1 MVNLAEDFL
10 GGREYYIKM
19 IRAVTQVISISRLA
33 KQGMLTLSDSFL
45 LVFSVISAFS
55 LQQGAWFWPADNWND
70 PLGILI
76 LIAPFIAFPI
86 FIYFGLYRSIVR
98 YIEARAASSVGL
110 AVSLYAF
117 IWGLVVFLTG
127 IEGISIAVMLINW
140 LVALLVIGGS
150 RLFARGLLNSHKLKI
165 NQNVR
170 PLSRVMIFGAGEA
183 GRQLAHALWFSEE
196 FHLCGFVDDNKK
208 LQGLELMGVPILAMA
223 KLAKFVDQQQV
234 SEILLAIPSASRNER
249 NEIIRRLQ
257 HVRVRIRTLPGL
269 SVLVR
274 DQVGIAD
281 LHELEIEDL
290 LVRELAV
297 PDESLLQKQVRGS
310 VVLVTGAGGSIGSEL
325 CSQILKRAPKIL
337 LILEL
342 NEFALYSVQ
351 RELFSQLKC
360 EVDNENDSS
369 ISVRLLPRII
379 PLLGSVQDEG
389 RLNILVQAWK
399 PQVIFH
405 AAAYKHVPIVEHN
418 PAEGLKNNVFG
429 TLAVA
434 KVAINHEVPNFILVS
449 TDKAVHP
456 TNIMGASKRLSEM
469 ILQALAA
476 EHSITFKSMDSSVT
490 TIRRTH
496 LSMVRFGNVLNSS
509 GSVIP
514 LFRKQINEGG
524 PVTLTHKEVTR
535 YFMTIPEAAQL
546 VMQAG
551 AMSGKEDGAEVFVL
565 DMGGAVKILDLARR
579 MIEMSGFRIKDMDCP
594 NGDIAI
600 EVTGLRPGEKL
611 FEELLMGDNVQLT
624 EHPRIIKAHEE
635 FIEWKYLE
643 TYLDALRLTIE
654 RNDIEG
660 MQLILQKIVKGY
672 RPHAEVMDWVDMER
686 TRYIPSKQKK

>member
-1 MVNLAEDFL
+1 
-10 GGREYYIKM
+10 M
-19 IRAVTQVISISRLA
+19 IRAVTQVASLSRLA

-55 LQQGAWFWPADNWND
+55 LQHGAWFWPADNWND

-223 KLAKFVDQQQV
+223 KLAKFVAQQNV
-234 SEILLAIPSASRNER
+234 SEILLAIPSVSRNER

-257 HVRVRIRTLPGL
+257 HLRVRIRTLPGL

-297 PDESLLQKQVRGS
+297 PDESLLQKQVRGG

-351 RELFSQLKC
+351 RELLSQLKC

-369 ISVRLLPRII
+369 KSVRLLPRVI

-434 KVAINHEVPNFILVS
+434 KVAINNEVPNFILVS

-469 ILQALAA
+469 ILQALGA

-551 AMSGKEDGAEVFVL
+551 AMSGKEEGAEVFVL

-579 MIEMSGFRIKDMDCP
+579 MIEMSGFRVKDMDCP
-594 NGDIAI
+594 DGDIAI

-672 RPHAEVMDWVDMER
+672 RPHEEVMDWVDMER
-686 TRYIPSKQKK
+686 TRVIPSKQKK

>member
-1 MVNLAEDFL
+1 
-10 GGREYYIKM
+10 M
-19 IRAVTQVISISRLA
+19 IRAVTQVASLSRLA

-55 LQQGAWFWPADNWND
+55 LQHGAWFWPADNWND

-249 NEIIRRLQ
+249 NEIIRRLR

-274 DQVGIAD
+274 DHVGIAD

-297 PDESLLQKQVRGS
+297 PDESLLQKQVRGG

-351 RELFSQLKC
+351 RELLSQLKC

-369 ISVRLLPRII
+369 KSVRLLPRVI

-434 KVAINHEVPNFILVS
+434 KVAINNEVPNFILVS

-469 ILQALAA
+469 ILQALGA

-551 AMSGKEDGAEVFVL
+551 AMSGKEEGAEVFVL

-579 MIEMSGFRIKDMDCP
+579 MIEMSGFRVKDMDCP
-594 NGDIAI
+594 DGDIAI

-643 TYLDALRLTIE
+643 SYLDALRLTIE

-672 RPHAEVMDWVDMER
+672 RPHKEVMDWVDMER

>member
-1 MVNLAEDFL
+1 
-10 GGREYYIKM
+10 M
-19 IRAVTQVISISRLA
+19 IRAVTQVASLSRLA

-223 KLAKFVDQQQV
+223 QLAKFVDQQQV

-249 NEIIRRLQ
+249 NEIIRRLR

-297 PDESLLQKQVRGS
+297 PDESLLQKQVRGA

-351 RELFSQLKC
+351 RELLSQLKC

-369 ISVRLLPRII
+369 KSVRLLPRVI

-469 ILQALAA
+469 ILQALGA
-476 EHSITFKSMDSSVT
+476 EHSITFKSVDSSVT

-551 AMSGKEDGAEVFVL
+551 AMSGKEEGAEVFVL

-579 MIEMSGFRIKDMDCP
+579 MIEMSGFRVKDMDCP
-594 NGDIAI
+594 DGDIAI
-600 EVTGLRPGEKL
+600 DVTGLRPGEKL

-643 TYLDALRLTIE
+643 SYLDALRLTIE

-672 RPHAEVMDWVDMER
+672 RPHEEVMDWVDMER
-686 TRYIPSKQKK
+686 TRVIPSKQKK

>member
-1 MVNLAEDFL
+1 
-10 GGREYYIKM
+10 M
-19 IRAVTQVISISRLA
+19 IRAVTQVASLSRLA

-55 LQQGAWFWPADNWND
+55 LQHGAWFWPADNWND

-170 PLSRVMIFGAGEA
+170 PLSRGMIFGAGEA

-249 NEIIRRLQ
+249 NEIIRRLR

-297 PDESLLQKQVRGS
+297 PDESLLQKQVRGG

-351 RELFSQLKC
+351 RELLSQLKC

-369 ISVRLLPRII
+369 KSVRLLPRVI

-434 KVAINHEVPNFILVS
+434 KVAINNEVPNFILVS

-469 ILQALAA
+469 ILQALGA

-551 AMSGKEDGAEVFVL
+551 AMSGKEEGAEVFVL

-579 MIEMSGFRIKDMDCP
+579 MIEMSGFRVKDMDCP
-594 NGDIAI
+594 DGDIAI

-643 TYLDALRLTIE
+643 SYLDALRLTIE

-672 RPHAEVMDWVDMER
+672 RPHEEVMDWVDMER
-686 TRYIPSKQKK
+686 TRVIPSKQKK

>member
-1 MVNLAEDFL
+1 
-10 GGREYYIKM
+10 M
-19 IRAVTQVISISRLA
+19 IRAVTQVASLSRLA

-45 LVFSVISAFS
+45 LVFSVVSAFS
-55 LQQGAWFWPADNWND
+55 LQHGAWFWPADNWND

-249 NEIIRRLQ
+249 NEIIRRLR

-297 PDESLLQKQVRGS
+297 PDESLLQKQVRGG

-351 RELFSQLKC
+351 RELLSQLKC

-369 ISVRLLPRII
+369 KSVRLLPRVI

-434 KVAINHEVPNFILVS
+434 KVAINNEVPNFILVS

-469 ILQALAA
+469 ILQALGA

-579 MIEMSGFRIKDMDCP
+579 MIEMSGFRVKDMDCP
-594 NGDIAI
+594 DGDIAI

-643 TYLDALRLTIE
+643 SYLDALRLTIE

-672 RPHAEVMDWVDMER
+672 RPHEEVMDWVDMER
-686 TRYIPSKQKK
+686 TRVIPSKQKK

>member
-1 MVNLAEDFL
+1 M
-10 GGREYYIKM
+10 
-19 IRAVTQVISISRLA
+19 
-33 KQGMLTLSDSFL
+33 
-45 LVFSVISAFS
+45 
-55 LQQGAWFWPADNWND
+55 
-70 PLGILI
+70 
-76 LIAPFIAFPI
+76 
-86 FIYFGLYRSIVR
+86 
-98 YIEARAASSVGL
+98 
-110 AVSLYAF
+110 
-117 IWGLVVFLTG
+117 
-127 IEGISIAVMLINW
+127 
-140 LVALLVIGGS
+140 
-150 RLFARGLLNSHKLKI
+150 
-165 NQNVR
+165 
-170 PLSRVMIFGAGEA
+170 
-183 GRQLAHALWFSEE
+183 
-196 FHLCGFVDDNKK
+196 
-208 LQGLELMGVPILAMA
+208 
-223 KLAKFVDQQQV
+223 
-234 SEILLAIPSASRNER
+234 
-249 NEIIRRLQ
+249 
-257 HVRVRIRTLPGL
+257 
-269 SVLVR
+269 
-274 DQVGIAD
+274 
-281 LHELEIEDL
+281 
-290 LVRELAV
+290 
-297 PDESLLQKQVRGS
+297 
-310 VVLVTGAGGSIGSEL
+310 
-325 CSQILKRAPKIL
+325 

-351 RELFSQLKC
+351 RELLSQLKC

-369 ISVRLLPRII
+369 KSVRLLPRVI

-434 KVAINHEVPNFILVS
+434 KVAINNEVPNFILVS

-469 ILQALAA
+469 ILQALGA

-551 AMSGKEDGAEVFVL
+551 AMSGKEEGAEVFVL

-579 MIEMSGFRIKDMDCP
+579 MIEMSGFRVKDMDCP
-594 NGDIAI
+594 DGDIAI

-643 TYLDALRLTIE
+643 SYLDALRLTIE

-672 RPHAEVMDWVDMER
+672 RPHEEVMDWVDMER
-686 TRYIPSKQKK
+686 TRVIPSKQKN

>member
-1 MVNLAEDFL
+1 
-10 GGREYYIKM
+10 M
-19 IRAVTQVISISRLA
+19 IRAVTQVASLSRLA

-55 LQQGAWFWPADNWND
+55 LQHGAWFWPADNWND

-249 NEIIRRLQ
+249 NEIIRRLR

-297 PDESLLQKQVRGS
+297 PDESLLQKQVRGG

-351 RELFSQLKC
+351 RELLSQLKC

-369 ISVRLLPRII
+369 KSVRLLPRVI

-405 AAAYKHVPIVEHN
+405 AAAFKHVPIVEHN

-434 KVAINHEVPNFILVS
+434 KVAINNEVPNFILVS

-469 ILQALAA
+469 ILQALGA

-551 AMSGKEDGAEVFVL
+551 AMSGKEEGAEVFVL

-579 MIEMSGFRIKDMDCP
+579 MIEMSGFRVKDMDCP
-594 NGDIAI
+594 DGDIAI

-643 TYLDALRLTIE
+643 SYLDALRLTIE

-672 RPHAEVMDWVDMER
+672 RPHEEVMDWVDMER
-686 TRYIPSKQKK
+686 TRVIPSKQKK

>member
-1 MVNLAEDFL
+1 
-10 GGREYYIKM
+10 M
-19 IRAVTQVISISRLA
+19 IRAVTQVASLSRLA

-55 LQQGAWFWPADNWND
+55 LQHGAWFWPADNWND

-249 NEIIRRLQ
+249 NEIIRRLR

-274 DQVGIAD
+274 DHVGIAD

-297 PDESLLQKQVRGS
+297 PDESLLQKQVRGG

-351 RELFSQLKC
+351 RELLSQLKC

-369 ISVRLLPRII
+369 KSVRLLPRVI

-434 KVAINHEVPNFILVS
+434 KVAINNEVPNFILVS

-469 ILQALAA
+469 ILQALGA

-551 AMSGKEDGAEVFVL
+551 AMSGKEEGAEVFVL

-579 MIEMSGFRIKDMDCP
+579 MIEMSGFRVKDMDCP
-594 NGDIAI
+594 DGDIAI
-600 EVTGLRPGEKL
+600 DVTGLRPGEKL

-654 RNDIEG
+654 SNDIEG

-672 RPHAEVMDWVDMER
+672 RPHKEVMDWVDMER

>member
-1 MVNLAEDFL
+1 
-10 GGREYYIKM
+10 M
-19 IRAVTQVISISRLA
+19 IRAVTQVASLSRLA

-45 LVFSVISAFS
+45 LVFSVVSAFS
-55 LQQGAWFWPADNWND
+55 LQHGAWFWPADNWND

-76 LIAPFIAFPI
+76 LIAPFTAFPI

-249 NEIIRRLQ
+249 NEIIRRLR

-274 DQVGIAD
+274 DHVGIAD

-297 PDESLLQKQVRGS
+297 PDESLLQKQVRGG

-351 RELFSQLKC
+351 RELLSQLKC

-369 ISVRLLPRII
+369 KSVRLLPRVI

-434 KVAINHEVPNFILVS
+434 KVAINNEVPNFILVS

-469 ILQALAA
+469 ILQALGA

-551 AMSGKEDGAEVFVL
+551 AMSGKEEGAEVFVL

-579 MIEMSGFRIKDMDCP
+579 MIEMSGFRVKDMDCP
-594 NGDIAI
+594 DGDIAI

-643 TYLDALRLTIE
+643 SYLDALRLTIE

-672 RPHAEVMDWVDMER
+672 RPHEEVMDWVDMER
-686 TRYIPSKQKK
+686 TRVIPSKQKN

>member
-1 MVNLAEDFL
+1 
-10 GGREYYIKM
+10 M
-19 IRAVTQVISISRLA
+19 IRAVTQVASLSRLA

-249 NEIIRRLQ
+249 NEIIRRLR

-297 PDESLLQKQVRGS
+297 PDESLLQKQVRGG

-351 RELFSQLKC
+351 RELLSQLKC

-369 ISVRLLPRII
+369 KSVRLLPRVI

-434 KVAINHEVPNFILVS
+434 KVAINNEVPNFILVS

-469 ILQALAA
+469 ILQALGA

-551 AMSGKEDGAEVFVL
+551 AMSGKEEGAEVFVL

-579 MIEMSGFRIKDMDCP
+579 MIEMSGFRVKDMDCP
-594 NGDIAI
+594 DGDIAI

-643 TYLDALRLTIE
+643 SYLDALRLTIE

-672 RPHAEVMDWVDMER
+672 RPHKEVMDWVDMER

>member
-1 MVNLAEDFL
+1 
-10 GGREYYIKM
+10 M
-19 IRAVTQVISISRLA
+19 IRAVTQVASLSRLA

-55 LQQGAWFWPADNWND
+55 LQHGAWFWPADNWND

-249 NEIIRRLQ
+249 NEIIRRLR

-274 DQVGIAD
+274 DHVGIAD

-297 PDESLLQKQVRGS
+297 PDESLLQKQVRGG

-351 RELFSQLKC
+351 RELLSQLKC

-369 ISVRLLPRII
+369 KSVRLLPRVI

-434 KVAINHEVPNFILVS
+434 KVAINNEVPNFILVS

-469 ILQALAA
+469 ILQALGA

-579 MIEMSGFRIKDMDCP
+579 MIEMSGFRVKDMDCP
-594 NGDIAI
+594 DGDIAI

-643 TYLDALRLTIE
+643 SYLDALRLTIE

-672 RPHAEVMDWVDMER
+672 RPHEEVMDWVDMER
-686 TRYIPSKQKK
+686 TRVIPSKQKK

>member
-1 MVNLAEDFL
+1 
-10 GGREYYIKM
+10 M
-19 IRAVTQVISISRLA
+19 IRAVTQVASLSRLA

-55 LQQGAWFWPADNWND
+55 LQHGAWFWPADNWND

-223 KLAKFVDQQQV
+223 KLAKFVAQQHV
-234 SEILLAIPSASRNER
+234 SEILLAIPSVSRNER

-257 HVRVRIRTLPGL
+257 HLRVRIRTLPGL

-274 DQVGIAD
+274 DHVGIAD

-297 PDESLLQKQVRGS
+297 PDESLLQKQVRGG

-351 RELFSQLKC
+351 RELLSQLKC

-369 ISVRLLPRII
+369 KSVRLLPRVI

-434 KVAINHEVPNFILVS
+434 KVAINNEVPNFILVS

-469 ILQALAA
+469 ILQALGA

-551 AMSGKEDGAEVFVL
+551 AMSGKEEGAEVFVL

-579 MIEMSGFRIKDMDCP
+579 MIEMSGFRVKDMDCP
-594 NGDIAI
+594 DGDIAI

-643 TYLDALRLTIE
+643 SYLDALRLTIE

-672 RPHAEVMDWVDMER
+672 RPHEEVMDWVDMER
-686 TRYIPSKQKK
+686 TRVIPSKQKK

>member
-1 MVNLAEDFL
+1 
-10 GGREYYIKM
+10 M
-19 IRAVTQVISISRLA
+19 IRAVTQVASLSRLA

-55 LQQGAWFWPADNWND
+55 LQHGAWFWPADNWND

-249 NEIIRRLQ
+249 NEIIRRLR

-274 DQVGIAD
+274 DHVGIAD

-297 PDESLLQKQVRGS
+297 PDESLLQKQVRGG

-351 RELFSQLKC
+351 RELLSQLKC

-369 ISVRLLPRII
+369 KSVRLLPRVI

-434 KVAINHEVPNFILVS
+434 KVAINNEVPNFILVS

-469 ILQALAA
+469 ILQALGA

-551 AMSGKEDGAEVFVL
+551 AMSGKEEGAEVFVL

-579 MIEMSGFRIKDMDCP
+579 MIEMSGFRVKDMDCP
-594 NGDIAI
+594 DGDIAI

-643 TYLDALRLTIE
+643 SYLDALRLTIE

-672 RPHAEVMDWVDMER
+672 RPHEEVMDWVDMER
-686 TRYIPSKQKK
+686 TRVIPSKQKN

>member
-1 MVNLAEDFL
+1 
-10 GGREYYIKM
+10 M
-19 IRAVTQVISISRLA
+19 IRAVTQVASLSRLA

-55 LQQGAWFWPADNWND
+55 LQHGAWFWPADNWND

-249 NEIIRRLQ
+249 NEIIRRLR

-297 PDESLLQKQVRGS
+297 PDESLLQKQVRGG

-351 RELFSQLKC
+351 RELLSQLKC

-369 ISVRLLPRII
+369 KSVRLLPRVI

-434 KVAINHEVPNFILVS
+434 KVAINNEVPNFILVS

-469 ILQALAA
+469 ILQALGA

-551 AMSGKEDGAEVFVL
+551 AMSGKEEGAEVFVL

-579 MIEMSGFRIKDMDCP
+579 MIEMSGFRVKDMDCP
-594 NGDIAI
+594 DGDIAI

-643 TYLDALRLTIE
+643 SYLDALRLTIE

-672 RPHAEVMDWVDMER
+672 RPHEEVMDWVDMER
-686 TRYIPSKQKK
+686 TRVIPSKQKN

>member
-1 MVNLAEDFL
+1 
-10 GGREYYIKM
+10 M
-19 IRAVTQVISISRLA
+19 IRAVTQVASLSRLA

-55 LQQGAWFWPADNWND
+55 LQHGAWFWPADNWND

-223 KLAKFVDQQQV
+223 KLAKFVAQQNV
-234 SEILLAIPSASRNER
+234 SEILLAIPSVSRNER

-257 HVRVRIRTLPGL
+257 HLRVRIRTLPGL

-297 PDESLLQKQVRGS
+297 PDESLLQKQVRGG

-351 RELFSQLKC
+351 RELLSQLKC

-369 ISVRLLPRII
+369 KSVRLLPRVI

-434 KVAINHEVPNFILVS
+434 KVAINNEVPNFILVS

-469 ILQALAA
+469 ILQALGA

-551 AMSGKEDGAEVFVL
+551 AMSGKEEGAEVFVL

-579 MIEMSGFRIKDMDCP
+579 MIEMSGFRVKDMDCP
-594 NGDIAI
+594 DGDIAI
-600 EVTGLRPGEKL
+600 DVTGLRPGEKL

-643 TYLDALRLTIE
+643 SYLDALRLTIE

-672 RPHAEVMDWVDMER
+672 RPHEEVMDWVDMER
-686 TRYIPSKQKK
+686 TRVIPSKQKK

>member
-1 MVNLAEDFL
+1 
-10 GGREYYIKM
+10 M
-19 IRAVTQVISISRLA
+19 IRAVTQVASLSRLA

-55 LQQGAWFWPADNWND
+55 LQHGAWFWPADNWND

-257 HVRVRIRTLPGL
+257 HLRVRIRTLPGL

-274 DQVGIAD
+274 DHVGIAD

-297 PDESLLQKQVRGS
+297 PDESLLQKQVRGG

-351 RELFSQLKC
+351 RELLSQLKC

-369 ISVRLLPRII
+369 KSVRLLPRVI

-434 KVAINHEVPNFILVS
+434 KVAINNEVPNFILVS

-469 ILQALAA
+469 ILQALGA

-551 AMSGKEDGAEVFVL
+551 AMSGKEEGAEVFVL

-579 MIEMSGFRIKDMDCP
+579 MIEMSGFRVKDMDCP
-594 NGDIAI
+594 DGDIAI
-600 EVTGLRPGEKL
+600 DVTGLRPGEKL

-643 TYLDALRLTIE
+643 SYLDALRLTIE

-672 RPHAEVMDWVDMER
+672 RPHEEVMDWVDMER
-686 TRYIPSKQKK
+686 TRVIPSKQKK

>member
-1 MVNLAEDFL
+1 
-10 GGREYYIKM
+10 M
-19 IRAVTQVISISRLA
+19 IRAVTQVASLSRLA

-55 LQQGAWFWPADNWND
+55 LQHGAWFWPADNWND

-249 NEIIRRLQ
+249 NEIIRRLR

-297 PDESLLQKQVRGS
+297 PDESLLQKQVRGG

-351 RELFSQLKC
+351 RELLSQLKC

-369 ISVRLLPRII
+369 KSVRLLPRVI

-434 KVAINHEVPNFILVS
+434 KVAINNEVPNFILVS

-469 ILQALAA
+469 ILQALGA

-551 AMSGKEDGAEVFVL
+551 AMSGKEEGAEVFVL

-579 MIEMSGFRIKDMDCP
+579 MIEMSGFRVKDMDCP
-594 NGDIAI
+594 DGDIAI
-600 EVTGLRPGEKL
+600 DVTGLRPGEKL

-643 TYLDALRLTIE
+643 SYLDALRLTIE

-672 RPHAEVMDWVDMER
+672 RPHEEVMDWVDMER
-686 TRYIPSKQKK
+686 TRVILSKQKN

>member
-1 MVNLAEDFL
+1 
-10 GGREYYIKM
+10 M
-19 IRAVTQVISISRLA
+19 IRAVTQVASLSRLA

-55 LQQGAWFWPADNWND
+55 LQHGAWFWPADNWND

-249 NEIIRRLQ
+249 NEIIRRLR

-274 DQVGIAD
+274 DHVGIAD

-297 PDESLLQKQVRGS
+297 PDESLLQKQVRGG

-351 RELFSQLKC
+351 RELLSQLKC

-369 ISVRLLPRII
+369 KSVRLLPRVI

-434 KVAINHEVPNFILVS
+434 KVAINNEVPNFILVS

-469 ILQALAA
+469 ILQALGA

-551 AMSGKEDGAEVFVL
+551 AMSGKEEGAEVFVL

-579 MIEMSGFRIKDMDCP
+579 MIEMSGFRVKDMDCP
-594 NGDIAI
+594 DGDIAI

-672 RPHAEVMDWVDMER
+672 RPHEEVMDWVDMER
-686 TRYIPSKQKK
+686 TRVIPSKQKK

>member
-1 MVNLAEDFL
+1 
-10 GGREYYIKM
+10 M
-19 IRAVTQVISISRLA
+19 IRAVTQVASLSRLA

-55 LQQGAWFWPADNWND
+55 LQHGAWFWPADNWND

-249 NEIIRRLQ
+249 NEIIRRLR

-297 PDESLLQKQVRGS
+297 PDESLLQKQVRGG

-351 RELFSQLKC
+351 RELLSQLKC

-369 ISVRLLPRII
+369 KSVRLLPRVI

-434 KVAINHEVPNFILVS
+434 KVAINNEVPNFILVS

-469 ILQALAA
+469 ILQALGA

-579 MIEMSGFRIKDMDCP
+579 MIEMSGFRVKDMDCP
-594 NGDIAI
+594 DGDIAI

-643 TYLDALRLTIE
+643 SYLDALRLTIE

-672 RPHAEVMDWVDMER
+672 RPHEEVMDWVDMER
-686 TRYIPSKQKK
+686 TRVILSKQKN

>member
-1 MVNLAEDFL
+1 
-10 GGREYYIKM
+10 
-19 IRAVTQVISISRLA
+19 
-33 KQGMLTLSDSFL
+33 
-45 LVFSVISAFS
+45 
-55 LQQGAWFWPADNWND
+55 
-70 PLGILI
+70 
-76 LIAPFIAFPI
+76 
-86 FIYFGLYRSIVR
+86 
-98 YIEARAASSVGL
+98 
-110 AVSLYAF
+110 
-117 IWGLVVFLTG
+117 
-127 IEGISIAVMLINW
+127 
-140 LVALLVIGGS
+140 
-150 RLFARGLLNSHKLKI
+150 
-165 NQNVR
+165 
-170 PLSRVMIFGAGEA
+170 
-183 GRQLAHALWFSEE
+183 
-196 FHLCGFVDDNKK
+196 
-208 LQGLELMGVPILAMA
+208 
-223 KLAKFVDQQQV
+223 
-234 SEILLAIPSASRNER
+234 
-249 NEIIRRLQ
+249 
-257 HVRVRIRTLPGL
+257 
-269 SVLVR
+269 
-274 DQVGIAD
+274 
-281 LHELEIEDL
+281 
-290 LVRELAV
+290 
-297 PDESLLQKQVRGS
+297 
-310 VVLVTGAGGSIGSEL
+310 
-325 CSQILKRAPKIL
+325 
-337 LILEL
+337 
-342 NEFALYSVQ
+342 
-351 RELFSQLKC
+351 
-360 EVDNENDSS
+360 
-369 ISVRLLPRII
+369 
-379 PLLGSVQDEG
+379 
-389 RLNILVQAWK
+389 
-399 PQVIFH
+399 
-405 AAAYKHVPIVEHN
+405 
-418 PAEGLKNNVFG
+418 
-429 TLAVA
+429 
-434 KVAINHEVPNFILVS
+434 VS

-672 RPHAEVMDWVDMER
+672 RPHEEVMDWVDMER

>member
-1 MVNLAEDFL
+1 
-10 GGREYYIKM
+10 M
-19 IRAVTQVISISRLA
+19 IRAVTQVASLSRLA

-55 LQQGAWFWPADNWND
+55 LQHGAWFWPADNWND

-165 NQNVR
+165 NKNVR

-249 NEIIRRLQ
+249 NEIIRRLR

-274 DQVGIAD
+274 DHVGIAD

-297 PDESLLQKQVRGS
+297 PDESLLQKQVRGG

-351 RELFSQLKC
+351 RELLSQLKC

-369 ISVRLLPRII
+369 KSVRLLPRVI

-434 KVAINHEVPNFILVS
+434 KVAINNEVPNFILVS

-469 ILQALAA
+469 ILQALGA

-579 MIEMSGFRIKDMDCP
+579 MIEMSGFRVKDMDCP
-594 NGDIAI
+594 DGDIAI

-643 TYLDALRLTIE
+643 SYLDALRLTIE

-672 RPHAEVMDWVDMER
+672 RPHEEVMDWVDMER
-686 TRYIPSKQKK
+686 TRVIPSKQKK

>member
-1 MVNLAEDFL
+1 
-10 GGREYYIKM
+10 M
-19 IRAVTQVISISRLA
+19 IRAVTQVASLSRLA

-55 LQQGAWFWPADNWND
+55 LQHGAWFWPADNWND

-223 KLAKFVDQQQV
+223 KLAKFVAQQNV
-234 SEILLAIPSASRNER
+234 SEILLAIPSVSRNER

-257 HVRVRIRTLPGL
+257 HLRVRIRTLPGL

-297 PDESLLQKQVRGS
+297 PDESLLQKQVRGG

-351 RELFSQLKC
+351 RELLSQLKC

-369 ISVRLLPRII
+369 KSVRLLPRVI

-434 KVAINHEVPNFILVS
+434 KVAINNEVPNFILVS

-469 ILQALAA
+469 ILQALGA

-579 MIEMSGFRIKDMDCP
+579 MIEMSGFRVKDMDCP
-594 NGDIAI
+594 DGDIAI

-643 TYLDALRLTIE
+643 SYLDALRLTIE
-654 RNDIEG
+654 SNDIEG

-672 RPHAEVMDWVDMER
+672 RPHEEVMDWVDMER
-686 TRYIPSKQKK
+686 TRVIPSKQKN

>member
-1 MVNLAEDFL
+1 
-10 GGREYYIKM
+10 M
-19 IRAVTQVISISRLA
+19 IRAVTQVASLSRLA

-55 LQQGAWFWPADNWND
+55 LQHGAWFWPADNWND

-249 NEIIRRLQ
+249 NEIIRRLR

-297 PDESLLQKQVRGS
+297 PDESLLQKQVRGG

-351 RELFSQLKC
+351 RELLSQLKC

-369 ISVRLLPRII
+369 KSVRLLPRVI

-434 KVAINHEVPNFILVS
+434 KVAINNEVPNFILVS

-469 ILQALAA
+469 ILQALGA
-476 EHSITFKSMDSSVT
+476 EHSITFKSVDSSVT

-579 MIEMSGFRIKDMDCP
+579 MIEMSGFRVKDMDCP
-594 NGDIAI
+594 DGDIAI

-643 TYLDALRLTIE
+643 SYLDALRLTIE

-672 RPHAEVMDWVDMER
+672 RPHEEVMDWVDMER
-686 TRYIPSKQKK
+686 TRVIPSKQKK

>member
-1 MVNLAEDFL
+1 
-10 GGREYYIKM
+10 M
-19 IRAVTQVISISRLA
+19 IRAVTQVASLSRLA

-76 LIAPFIAFPI
+76 LIAPFTAFPI

-249 NEIIRRLQ
+249 NEIIRRLR

-274 DQVGIAD
+274 DHVGIAD

-297 PDESLLQKQVRGS
+297 PDESLLQKQVRGG

-351 RELFSQLKC
+351 RELLSQLKC

-369 ISVRLLPRII
+369 KSVRLLPRVI

-434 KVAINHEVPNFILVS
+434 KVAINNEVPNFILVS

-469 ILQALAA
+469 ILQALGA

-551 AMSGKEDGAEVFVL
+551 AMSGKEEGAEVFVL

-579 MIEMSGFRIKDMDCP
+579 MIEMSGFRVKDMDCP
-594 NGDIAI
+594 DGDIAI

-654 RNDIEG
+654 SNDIEG

-672 RPHAEVMDWVDMER
+672 RPHKEVMDWVDMER

>member
-1 MVNLAEDFL
+1 MN
-10 GGREYYIKM
+10 
-19 IRAVTQVISISRLA
+19 RAVTQVASLSRLA
-33 KQGMLTLSDSFL
+33 KQVMLMLSDSFL
-45 LVFSVISAFS
+45 LVFSVVSAFS
-55 LQQGAWFWPADNWND
+55 LQHGAWFWPADNWND

-76 LIAPFIAFPI
+76 LSAPFIAFPI

-140 LVALLVIGGS
+140 LVALLAIGGS

-165 NQNVR
+165 NKNVR

-223 KLAKFVDQQQV
+223 KLAKFVAQQNV
-234 SEILLAIPSASRNER
+234 SEILLAIPSVSRNER

-257 HVRVRIRTLPGL
+257 HLRVRIRTLPGL

-274 DQVGIAD
+274 DHVGVAD

-297 PDESLLQKQVRGS
+297 PDESLLQKQVRGA

-351 RELFSQLKC
+351 RELLSQLKC
-360 EVDNENDSS
+360 EVDNEKGSS
-369 ISVRLLPRII
+369 KSVRLLPRII

-434 KVAINHEVPNFILVS
+434 KVAINNEVPNFILVS

-469 ILQALAA
+469 ILQALGA
-476 EHSITFKSMDSSVT
+476 EHSLTFKSMDSSVT

-579 MIEMSGFRIKDMDCP
+579 MIEMSGFRVKDMDCP
-594 NGDIAI
+594 DGDIAI

-672 RPHAEVMDWVDMER
+672 RPHEEVMDWVDMER
-686 TRYIPSKQKK
+686 IRVIPSKQKK

>member
-1 MVNLAEDFL
+1 
-10 GGREYYIKM
+10 M
-19 IRAVTQVISISRLA
+19 IRAVTQVASLSRLA

-55 LQQGAWFWPADNWND
+55 LQHGAWFWPADNWND

-76 LIAPFIAFPI
+76 LIAPFTAFPI

-249 NEIIRRLQ
+249 NEIIRRLR

-274 DQVGIAD
+274 DHVGIAD

-297 PDESLLQKQVRGS
+297 PDESLLQKQVRGG

-351 RELFSQLKC
+351 RELLSQLKC

-369 ISVRLLPRII
+369 KSVRLLPRVI

-434 KVAINHEVPNFILVS
+434 KVAINNEVPNFILVS

-456 TNIMGASKRLSEM
+456 TNIMGVSKRLSEM
-469 ILQALAA
+469 ILQALGA

-551 AMSGKEDGAEVFVL
+551 AMSGKEEGAEVSVL
-565 DMGGAVKILDLARR
+565 DMGGAVKIFDLARR
-579 MIEMSGFRIKDMDCP
+579 MIEMSGFRVKDMDCP
-594 NGDIAI
+594 DGDIAI
-600 EVTGLRPGEKL
+600 GVTGLRPGEKL

-624 EHPRIIKAHEE
+624 EHPRIIKAHEV

-643 TYLDALRLTIE
+643 SYLDALRLTIE

-672 RPHAEVMDWVDMER
+672 RPHGEVMDWVDMER
-686 TRYIPSKQKK
+686 TRVIPSKQKK

>member
-1 MVNLAEDFL
+1 
-10 GGREYYIKM
+10 M
-19 IRAVTQVISISRLA
+19 IRAVTQVASLSRLA

-55 LQQGAWFWPADNWND
+55 LQHGAWFWPADNWND

-223 KLAKFVDQQQV
+223 KLAKFVAQQNV

-257 HVRVRIRTLPGL
+257 HLRVRIRTLPGL

-274 DQVGIAD
+274 DHVGIAD

-297 PDESLLQKQVRGS
+297 PDESLLQKQVRGG

-351 RELFSQLKC
+351 RELLSQLKC

-369 ISVRLLPRII
+369 KSVRLLPRVI

-434 KVAINHEVPNFILVS
+434 KVAINNEVPNFILVS

-469 ILQALAA
+469 ILQALGA

-551 AMSGKEDGAEVFVL
+551 AMSGKEEGAEVFVL

-579 MIEMSGFRIKDMDCP
+579 MIEMSGFRVKDMDCP
-594 NGDIAI
+594 DGDIAI

-643 TYLDALRLTIE
+643 SYLDALRLTIE

-672 RPHAEVMDWVDMER
+672 RPHEEVMDWVDMER
-686 TRYIPSKQKK
+686 TRVIPSKQKK

>member
-1 MVNLAEDFL
+1 
-10 GGREYYIKM
+10 M
-19 IRAVTQVISISRLA
+19 IRAVTQVASLSRLA

-55 LQQGAWFWPADNWND
+55 LQHGAWFWPADNWND

-223 KLAKFVDQQQV
+223 KLAKFVAQQNV
-234 SEILLAIPSASRNER
+234 SEILLAIPSVSRNER

-257 HVRVRIRTLPGL
+257 HLRVRIRTLPGL

-297 PDESLLQKQVRGS
+297 PDESLLQKQVRGG

-351 RELFSQLKC
+351 RELLSQLKC

-369 ISVRLLPRII
+369 KSVRLLPRVI

-434 KVAINHEVPNFILVS
+434 KVAINNEVPNFILVS

-469 ILQALAA
+469 ILQALGA

-579 MIEMSGFRIKDMDCP
+579 MIEMSGFRVKDMDCP
-594 NGDIAI
+594 DGDIAI
-600 EVTGLRPGEKL
+600 DVTGLRPGEKL

-624 EHPRIIKAHEE
+624 EHSRIIKAHEE

-654 RNDIEG
+654 SNDIEG

-672 RPHAEVMDWVDMER
+672 RPHEEVMDWVDMER
-686 TRYIPSKQKK
+686 TRVIPSKQKK

>member
-1 MVNLAEDFL
+1 
-10 GGREYYIKM
+10 M
-19 IRAVTQVISISRLA
+19 IRAVTQVASLSRLA

-55 LQQGAWFWPADNWND
+55 LQHGAWFWPADNWND

-249 NEIIRRLQ
+249 NEIIRRLR

-297 PDESLLQKQVRGS
+297 PDESLLQKQVRGG

-351 RELFSQLKC
+351 RELLSQLKC

-369 ISVRLLPRII
+369 KSVRLLPRVI

-434 KVAINHEVPNFILVS
+434 KVAINNEVPNFILVS

-551 AMSGKEDGAEVFVL
+551 AMSGKEEGAEVFVL

-579 MIEMSGFRIKDMDCP
+579 MIEMSGFRVKDMDCP
-594 NGDIAI
+594 DGDIAI

-643 TYLDALRLTIE
+643 SYLDALRLTIE

-672 RPHAEVMDWVDMER
+672 RPHEEVMDWVDMER
-686 TRYIPSKQKK
+686 TRVIPSKQKK

>member
-1 MVNLAEDFL
+1 
-10 GGREYYIKM
+10 M
-19 IRAVTQVISISRLA
+19 IRAVTQVASLSRLA

-55 LQQGAWFWPADNWND
+55 LQHGAWFWPADNWND

-223 KLAKFVDQQQV
+223 KLAKFVAQQNV
-234 SEILLAIPSASRNER
+234 SEILLAIPSVSRNER

-257 HVRVRIRTLPGL
+257 HLRVRIRTLPGL

-274 DQVGIAD
+274 DHVGIAD

-297 PDESLLQKQVRGS
+297 PDESLLQKQVRGG

-351 RELFSQLKC
+351 RELLSQLKC

-369 ISVRLLPRII
+369 KSVRLLPRVI

-434 KVAINHEVPNFILVS
+434 KVAINNEVPNFILVS

-469 ILQALAA
+469 ILQALGA

-551 AMSGKEDGAEVFVL
+551 AMSGKEEGAEVFVL

-579 MIEMSGFRIKDMDCP
+579 MIEMSGFRVKDMDCP
-594 NGDIAI
+594 DGDIAI
-600 EVTGLRPGEKL
+600 DVTGLRPGEKL

-643 TYLDALRLTIE
+643 IYLDALRLTIE

-672 RPHAEVMDWVDMER
+672 RPHEEVMDWVDMER
-686 TRYIPSKQKK
+686 TRVIPSKQKK

>member
-1 MVNLAEDFL
+1 
-10 GGREYYIKM
+10 M
-19 IRAVTQVISISRLA
+19 IRAVTQVVSISRLA

-249 NEIIRRLQ
+249 NEIIRRLR

-297 PDESLLQKQVRGS
+297 PDESLLQKQVRGG

-342 NEFALYSVQ
+342 NEYALYSVQ
-351 RELFSQLKC
+351 RELLSQLKC

-369 ISVRLLPRII
+369 KSVRLLPRII
-379 PLLGSVQDEG
+379 PLLGSVQDEV

-429 TLAVA
+429 TLSVA

-490 TIRRTH
+490 TIRKTH

-579 MIEMSGFRIKDMDCP
+579 MIEMSGFRVKDMDCP
-594 NGDIAI
+594 DGDIAI

-654 RNDIEG
+654 SNDIEG

-672 RPHAEVMDWVDMER
+672 RPHKEVMDWVDMER

>member
-1 MVNLAEDFL
+1 
-10 GGREYYIKM
+10 M
-19 IRAVTQVISISRLA
+19 IRAVTQVASLSRLA

-76 LIAPFIAFPI
+76 LIAPFTAFPI

-249 NEIIRRLQ
+249 NEIIRRLR

-297 PDESLLQKQVRGS
+297 PDESLLQKQVRGG

-351 RELFSQLKC
+351 RELLSQLKC

-369 ISVRLLPRII
+369 KSVRLLPRVI

-434 KVAINHEVPNFILVS
+434 KVAINNEVPNFILVS

-469 ILQALAA
+469 ILQALGA

-551 AMSGKEDGAEVFVL
+551 AMSGKEEGAEVFVL

-579 MIEMSGFRIKDMDCP
+579 MIEMSGFRVKDMDCP
-594 NGDIAI
+594 DGDIAI
-600 EVTGLRPGEKL
+600 DVTGLRPGEKL

-643 TYLDALRLTIE
+643 SYLDALRLTIE

-672 RPHAEVMDWVDMER
+672 RPHEEVMDWVDMER
-686 TRYIPSKQKK
+686 TRVIPSK

>member
-1 MVNLAEDFL
+1 MMRVL
-10 GGREYYIKM
+10 
-19 IRAVTQVISISRLA
+19 TQVTSLSRLV
-33 KQGMLTLSDSFL
+33 KQIMLILSDSGL
-45 LVFSVISAFS
+45 LVLSVVSAFS
-55 LQQGAWFWPADNWND
+55 LQHGVWFWPAENWND
-70 PLGILI
+70 SLGILI

-98 YIEARAASSVGL
+98 YIEVRAASSVAL

-150 RLFARGLLNSHKLKI
+150 RLFARGLLNSHKLNI
-165 NQNVR
+165 NKNVR

-196 FHLCGFVDDNKK
+196 FHLCGFIDDNKK
-208 LQGLELMGVPILAMA
+208 LQNLELMGVPILAMA
-223 KLAKFVDQQQV
+223 KLAKFVDQQNI
-234 SEILLAIPSASRNER
+234 SEILLAIPSVSRNER

-257 HVRVRIRTLPGL
+257 HLRVRIRTLPGL

-297 PDESLLQKQVRGS
+297 PDESLLRQQVYGA

-325 CSQILKRAPKIL
+325 SCQILKRSPKVIL
-337 LILEL
+337 LLEL

-351 RELFSQLKC
+351 RELLSQLKR
-360 EVDNENDSS
+360 EVDNEDDYSKP
-369 ISVRLLPRII
+369 IRLLPRII
-379 PLLGSVQDEG
+379 PLLGSVQDEV

-434 KVAINHEVPNFILVS
+434 KVAINNDVPNFILVS

-456 TNIMGASKRLSEM
+456 TNIMGVSKRLSEM
-469 ILQALAA
+469 ILQALGA
-476 EHSITFKSMDSSVT
+476 EHSITFKLTDSSVT

-524 PVTLTHKEVTR
+524 PITLTHKEVTR

-551 AMSGKEDGAEVFVL
+551 AMSGKEDGSEVFVL
-565 DMGGAVKILDLARR
+565 DMGGAVKIFDLARR
-579 MIEMSGFRIKDMDCP
+579 MIEMSGFRVKDMDCP
-594 NGDIAI
+594 DGDIAI
-600 EVTGLRPGEKL
+600 GVTGLRPGEKL
-611 FEELLMGDNVQLT
+611 FEELLMGDNVHLT

-654 RNDIEG
+654 RNDIEE

-672 RPHAEVMDWVDMER
+672 RPHEEVMDWVDMER
-686 TRYIPSKQKK
+686 TRVIPSKQKQ

>member
-1 MVNLAEDFL
+1 
-10 GGREYYIKM
+10 M
-19 IRAVTQVISISRLA
+19 IRAVTQVASLSRLA

-55 LQQGAWFWPADNWND
+55 LQHGAWFWPADNWND

-249 NEIIRRLQ
+249 NEIIRRLR

-274 DQVGIAD
+274 DHVGIAD

-297 PDESLLQKQVRGS
+297 PDESLLQKQVRGG

-351 RELFSQLKC
+351 RELLSQLKC

-369 ISVRLLPRII
+369 KSVRLLPRVI

-434 KVAINHEVPNFILVS
+434 KVAINNEVPNFILVS

-469 ILQALAA
+469 ILQALGA

-551 AMSGKEDGAEVFVL
+551 AMSGKEEGAEVFVL

-579 MIEMSGFRIKDMDCP
+579 MIEMSGFRVKDMDCP
-594 NGDIAI
+594 DGDIAI

-643 TYLDALRLTIE
+643 IYLDALRLTIE

-672 RPHAEVMDWVDMER
+672 RPHEEVMDWVDMER
-686 TRYIPSKQKK
+686 TRVIPSKQKK

>member
-1 MVNLAEDFL
+1 
-10 GGREYYIKM
+10 M
-19 IRAVTQVISISRLA
+19 IRAVTQVASLSRLA

-55 LQQGAWFWPADNWND
+55 LQHGAWFWPADNWND

-223 KLAKFVDQQQV
+223 KLAKFVAQQNV
-234 SEILLAIPSASRNER
+234 SEILLAIPSVSRNER

-257 HVRVRIRTLPGL
+257 HLRVRIRTLPGL

-297 PDESLLQKQVRGS
+297 PDESLLQKQVRGG

-351 RELFSQLKC
+351 RELLSQLKC

-369 ISVRLLPRII
+369 KSVRLLPRVI

-434 KVAINHEVPNFILVS
+434 KVAINNEVPNFILVS

-469 ILQALAA
+469 ILQALGA
-476 EHSITFKSMDSSVT
+476 EHSITFKSVDSSVT

-579 MIEMSGFRIKDMDCP
+579 MIEMSGFRVKDMDCP
-594 NGDIAI
+594 DGDIAI

-643 TYLDALRLTIE
+643 SYLDALRLTIE

-672 RPHAEVMDWVDMER
+672 RPHEEVMDWVDMER
-686 TRYIPSKQKK
+686 TRVIPSKQKK

>member
-1 MVNLAEDFL
+1 
-10 GGREYYIKM
+10 M
-19 IRAVTQVISISRLA
+19 IRAVTQVASLSRLA

-55 LQQGAWFWPADNWND
+55 LQHGAWFWPADNWND

-76 LIAPFIAFPI
+76 LSAPFIAFPI

-223 KLAKFVDQQQV
+223 QLAKFVDQQQV

-249 NEIIRRLQ
+249 NEIIRRLR

-297 PDESLLQKQVRGS
+297 PDESLLQKQVRGG

-351 RELFSQLKC
+351 RELLSQLKC

-369 ISVRLLPRII
+369 KSVRLLPRVI

-434 KVAINHEVPNFILVS
+434 KVAINNEVPNFILVS

-469 ILQALAA
+469 ILQALGA

-579 MIEMSGFRIKDMDCP
+579 MIEMSGFRVKDMDCP
-594 NGDIAI
+594 DGDIAI
-600 EVTGLRPGEKL
+600 DVTGLRPGEKL

-643 TYLDALRLTIE
+643 SYLDALRLTIE

-672 RPHAEVMDWVDMER
+672 RPHEEVMDWVDMER
-686 TRYIPSKQKK
+686 TRVIPSKQKK